1 MLKSLV
7 ADLHLHTVLSACA
20 EVEMTPLLIVRRA
33 AQLGL
38 GLIGITDHNACLNAS
53 AVMQAAQGTGISV
66 LPGMELQTRE
76 EVHLLCLFDSLEH
89 CRQWQEEVWARLPNL
104 ENREEVFGAQFVVDA
119 SGEWLRTEPRL
130 LSTSADIS
138 IEAATARVHQLG
150 GAAIPCHID
159 RPSFSLLANL
169 GFVPAGLEAD
179 ALEVT
184 VHFRPDKNAPL
195 WGMLGGR
202 PLVVNGDAHRLQD
215 VQARTTLTIE
225 EAVIPEILLA
235 FRGDN
240 GRSLKVNW
248 S

>member
-33 AQLGL
+33 SQLGL
-38 GLIGITDHNACLNAS
+38 GIIGITDHNACLNAG
-53 AVMQAAQGTGISV
+53 AVMQAVQGTGISV

-76 EVHLLCLFDSLEH
+76 EVHMLCLFDSLER
-89 CRQWQEEVWARLPNL
+89 CWQWQDEVWAKLPGL
-104 ENREEVFGAQFVVDA
+104 ENREEVFGPQFVVDA
-119 SGEWLRTEPRL
+119 SGDWVRTEPRL

-138 IEAATARVHQLG
+138 IEAATARVHELG
-150 GAAIPCHID
+150 GAAIPCHVD

-169 GFVPAGLEAD
+169 GFIPPGLEAD

-184 VHFRPDKNAPL
+184 VQFRPEKNPTL
-195 WGMLGGR
+195 WGKLEGR
-202 PLVVNGDAHRLQD
+202 PLVVSGDAHRLQD
-215 VQARTTLTIE
+215 VQARTTLTVE
-225 EAVIPEILLA
+225 EAVIPEILQA
-235 FRGDN
+235 FRGEN